1 LHVVAGIEKRISPA
15 LRVVRGRGG
24 RRRRSKKKKKEK
36 KKKNYVVVQKEVCDQ
51 TSIDTFFEGGTSF

>member
-1 LHVVAGIEKRISPA
+1 VAGIEKRISPA

-24 RRRRSKKKKKEK
+24 RRRRRRSKKKKKEK